1 MKKGEHYKYPEQFE
15 ALILLEILIF
25 LEKKQKIINWK
36 KKYIYIYIK
45 QFATINN
52 MEKTIINILWYRNQ
66 KTKISPT

>member
-45 QFATINN
+45 QFSTINN

>member
-36 KKYIYIYIK
+36 KIYIYIYIK
-45 QFATINN
+45 QFSTINN